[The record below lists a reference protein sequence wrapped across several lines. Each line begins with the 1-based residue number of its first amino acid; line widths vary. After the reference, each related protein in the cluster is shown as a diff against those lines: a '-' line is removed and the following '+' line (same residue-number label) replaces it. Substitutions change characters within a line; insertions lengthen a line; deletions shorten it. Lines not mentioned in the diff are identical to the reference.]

1 MDVFVRK
8 VVEFCY
14 DREKI
19 DAVAIEERAKSREQA
34 EKGKAGRKAK
44 DAKFVVMPTG
54 LSTMSYRNFQQ
65 EIWRNTRVK
74 AYKTRGK

>member
-19 DAVAIEERAKSREQA
+19 DAMAIEEKARIKEQS
-34 EKGKAGRKAK
+34 EKDKAGRKAK

-54 LSTMSYRNFQQ
+54 LSTMSYRIFNRRYGETQ
-65 EIWRNTRVK
+65 
-74 AYKTRGK
+74 G

>member
-19 DAVAIEERAKSREQA
+19 DAMAIEEKAKLRGD
-34 EKGKAGRKAK
+34 GKAGRKAK

-74 AYKTRGK
+74 EYKTRGR